1 MNSEVELAIKEY
13 YDINEKIKQLE
24 KRKSE
29 LKEELYSVFDSRK
42 INELKA
48 ENILLYR
55 VNRPRISWDES
66 ILKSILIPKGLWES
80 AIAPDNNKVRS
91 LIEKKLILEN
101 EINNAKITVD
111 SWYTYAKQVSIEQ
124 GIQHSKCPSNIE
136 EIKGIRRLVITDLS
150 KMKEDRI
157 CIFGIDSEGRN
168 IRPEIPYSQ
177 WIERDIFDENG
188 KIIIQPLA
196 EIEFDFIQSK
206 PKPPHTED
214 VEINRN
220 YKPRLIRNLSESEGK
235 ILFEGILDDS
245 IESIFCAVIHENKY
259 LNHGEGK
266 RSLGT
271 IRMKECLGIKH
282 FKKDD
287 EKYSFRIQFSDM
299 KGEIYDLKIT
309 DYLFNKYYNTKL
321 IEKNLDSEI
330 ICNDILQRFNKFD
343 VFLRVGIARPFEK
356 MYNRCYLQVSGIHSF
371 PDYREKEY
379 ENKVVAFDIQNN
391 SFTQEKNFDKEME
404 ILLNDINAGNRAH
417 VAYLLG
423 ESKNPSFVEILCKAT
438 KDLDGNVRR
447 MAASA
452 LGKIGDMHAIDALIC
467 LLFDDKP
474 QVRQYAI
481 KALGD
486 IGNEK
491 AIPELMKFRD
501 DPIPYIKKAIDIAIK
516 KIKKLR
522 ADSSSINVH
531 NENFDPNLFEIL
543 RGLRKELAEKEGI
556 SSFIIF
562 YDISLKAMATHFPK
576 DLQTLG
582 NIEGVD
588 ETNLRKYGE
597 LFLQEISSYCKNH
610 KIEPKSINELGS
622 NPKST
627 TIIMQTPTSSKTE
640 IFGADIVRVGISKR
654 EIIGTLKKIIQVSQH
669 DKEAAHLEDIIFKAE
684 IVGIDKDA
692 VKDVIQLLKR
702 TGEIYEV
709 SNERFR
715 IVE

>member
-1 MNSEVELAIKEY
+1 
-13 YDINEKIKQLE
+13 
-24 KRKSE
+24 
-29 LKEELYSVFDSRK
+29 
-42 INELKA
+42 
-48 ENILLYR
+48 
-55 VNRPRISWDES
+55 
-66 ILKSILIPKGLWES
+66 
-80 AIAPDNNKVRS
+80 
-91 LIEKKLILEN
+91 
-101 EINNAKITVD
+101 
-111 SWYTYAKQVSIEQ
+111 
-124 GIQHSKCPSNIE
+124 
-136 EIKGIRRLVITDLS
+136 
-150 KMKEDRI
+150 
-157 CIFGIDSEGRN
+157 
-168 IRPEIPYSQ
+168 
-177 WIERDIFDENG
+177 
-188 KIIIQPLA
+188 
-196 EIEFDFIQSK
+196 
-206 PKPPHTED
+206 
-214 VEINRN
+214 
-220 YKPRLIRNLSESEGK
+220 
-235 ILFEGILDDS
+235 
-245 IESIFCAVIHENKY
+245 
-259 LNHGEGK
+259 
-266 RSLGT
+266 
-271 IRMKECLGIKH
+271 MKECFGIKH
-282 FKKDD
+282 SKKDD
-287 EKYSFRIQFSDM
+287 EKYNFRIQFSDM

-321 IEKNLDSEI
+321 IEKNLDPEI

-343 VFLRVGIARPFEK
+343 IFLRVGIVRPFEK
-356 MYNRCYLQVSGIHSF
+356 MFNRCYLQVSGIHSF

-391 SFTQEKNFDKEME
+391 SCTQETNFDKETE

-423 ESKNPSFVEILCKAT
+423 ESKNPAFVEILCKAT
-438 KDLDGNVRR
+438 KDPDGNVRR

-467 LLFDDKP
+467 LLYDDKP
-474 QVRQYAI
+474 QVRQYTI
-481 KALGD
+481 KALED

-522 ADSSSINVH
+522 ADSSPINAH

-556 SSFIIF
+556 SSFNIF
-562 YDISLKAMATHFPK
+562 NDISLKAMATHFPK

-588 ETNLRKYGE
+588 EANLRKYGE
-597 LFLQEISSYCKNH
+597 LFLQDINSYCKNH
-610 KIEPKSINELGS
+610 KIEPKSINALGY

-627 TIIMQTPTSSKTE
+627 TIMMQTPTSSKTE
-640 IFGADIVRVGISKR
+640 IVGGDIVRVGMSKR
-654 EIIGTLKKIIQVSQH
+654 EMIGTLKQIIQVTLKQIIQVSQH

-692 VKDVIQLLKR
+692 VKEVIQLLKR